1 MFSCL
6 GRLGCLAFILL
17 ILAGVAGWFTQDIWM
32 PKVRARVGMSPA
44 VSTAT
49 WEPVQ
54 TSGAARGREALAQLR
69 KRSGPVFVQVRPAD
83 LASYAVSAAPTGA
96 LTGVKQLETRAEGD
110 KVYFRG
116 VVNTAELGAAGK
128 SGPLSGVM
136 DGMLRGDQQ
145 LTVGGRV
152 EVTAPGHGVFH
163 IDDVKVGELRLPTG
177 AVRKLI
183 AHYSGG
189 AEANGGESLTFPLPS
204 EIGDVRVQK
213 GQITLYKS
221 GK

>member
-6 GRLGCLAFILL
+6 GRLGCFAFILL
-17 ILAGVAGWFTQDIWM
+17 ILAGIAGWFTQDMWM

-44 VSTAT
+44 VHTAT

-54 TSGAARGREALAQLR
+54 SEGAARGRDALAQLR
-69 KRSGPVFVQVRPAD
+69 RKSGPVFVQVRPSD
-83 LASYAVSAAPTGA
+83 LASYAVSAVPGGTLSGI
-96 LTGVKQLETRAEGD
+96 KNLETRAEGD
-110 KVYFRG
+110 RVFFRG
-116 VVNTAELGAAGK
+116 TVNTAELGAAGK
-128 SGPLSGVM
+128 SGPLAGVM

-152 EVTAPGHGVFH
+152 EVTEPGHGVFH
-163 IDDVKVGELRLPTG
+163 IDEVKVGELRLPAG